1 MHRVST
7 HTYIYSHIYMYIGFQ
22 VQNVLGMLPE
32 MNERADKIKTIDLT
46 DFSKPIK
53 LAIFIM

>member
-7 HTYIYSHIYMYIGFQ
+7 HTYIYSHIYMYISFQ
-22 VQNVLGMLPE
+22 VQNVYGILPE